1 MELCCI
7 YLARKISLSEIV
19 KKLVGVSAAA
29 LSQNRKR
36 LAERMNQN
44 KSLRNQFQKL
54 VTKLNDGNQEDS

>member
-1 MELCCI
+1 
-7 YLARKISLSEIV
+7 LSEIG
-19 KKLVGVSAAA
+19 KELVGVSVAA